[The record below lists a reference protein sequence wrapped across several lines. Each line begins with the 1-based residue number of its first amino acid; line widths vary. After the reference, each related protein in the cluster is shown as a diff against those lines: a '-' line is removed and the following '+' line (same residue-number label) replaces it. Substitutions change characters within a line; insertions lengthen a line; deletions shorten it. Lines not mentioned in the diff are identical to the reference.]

1 LHLANSMRMLCASLI
16 VALAA
21 ASAGCSKSSEK
32 VTTEARQ
39 AAASWAATL
48 SAGAESW
55 GSGNV
60 STPYFRS
67 IVTQARTSLQKEEKT
82 ARTSA
87 GEAAA
92 APVKAVASHA
102 ETIAGAVE
110 RGDRAAAIVAA
121 HAAASEVPAEKTPA
135 VAKPQ

>member
-1 LHLANSMRMLCASLI
+1 MRVLCASLI

-21 ASAGCSKSSEK
+21 ASAGCSKSPEK
-32 VTTEARQ
+32 VTTEARL

-48 SAGAESW
+48 SAGAEWW

-60 STPYFRS
+60 STSFFRS

-102 ETIAGAVE
+102 DTIAGAVQ
-110 RGDRAAAIVAA
+110 RGDRAAAIAAA

>member
-1 LHLANSMRMLCASLI
+1 MRVLCASLI

-21 ASAGCSKSSEK
+21 ASAGCSKSPEK

-48 SAGAESW
+48 SAGAEWW
-55 GSGNV
+55 GRGNV
-60 STPYFRS
+60 STSFFRS

-102 ETIAGAVE
+102 DTIAGAVQ
-110 RGDRAAAIVAA
+110 RGDRAAAIASA